1 MDTVKETV
9 SKFQIWMFMC
19 APGLKRDSITAYLS
33 GHWETN
39 KITVILLDFF
49 FNKSKL
55 NYFTDGRMANRMNA
69 VILPRNW
76 VPEHMT

>member
-19 APGLKRDSITAYLS
+19 APGFKRGNITAYLS

-49 FNKSKL
+49 SINQNLITSQ
-55 NYFTDGRMANRMNA
+55 MAEWQM
-69 VILPRNW
+69 
-76 VPEHMT
+76 E